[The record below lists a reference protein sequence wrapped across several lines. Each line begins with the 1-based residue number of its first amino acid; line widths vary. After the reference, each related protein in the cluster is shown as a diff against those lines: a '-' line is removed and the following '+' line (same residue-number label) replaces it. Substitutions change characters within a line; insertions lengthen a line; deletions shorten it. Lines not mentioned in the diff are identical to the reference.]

1 MVTIRI
7 KRMMPLLASSMLLL
21 SLAMPG
27 TAWAE
32 EYRATVLVE
41 NHTSASPDSILF
53 DITVDQ
59 VDAPNPGMQLDDT
72 ATVQAAGD
80 VQWDIPVLWVSDSLQ
95 LCTVARED
103 ESYLPVLAFF
113 VPQEYSLEGGEYTV
127 TLSPSLTKLFGGREI
142 ISVYDAST
150 GITYILPASLRNLFA
165 SHETSKPIAIETEVV
180 HNAEV
185 AAAEASA
192 DDRWQT
198 RPQPVE
204 PEENRSQPVEPEE
217 NRPQPVEPEEPPAEH
232 PMSLIDVHCSQTA
245 RDEFTDEDLEY
256 LLDVIISKLQPQAVE
271 LLLEKFPAF
280 RTAAEEG
287 QIGREIGMYAYSG
300 KGDRD
305 GLAEHV
311 NAPSDALVFVS
322 KDAVEIGGQ
331 LKFCYL
337 LDINLSSLMKR
348 DERGIPLRNPNTG
361 KLILLRD
368 GANMTAYENALVH
381 ELFHAFMDD
390 YNRTGMIGATD
401 LHDIVTDENGNWPSG
416 ELAERY
422 RQTVFPQWFIEGTGS
437 AVENVYQYRHS
448 YFDALRTGSM
458 DSDSTEIYSTERI
471 LESYLNATDKDGKDL
486 AFALTNASGY
496 DAAGNE
502 IDVTSSRYVS
512 GYLATVY
519 LGELA
524 ARHISGS
531 SITQGDD
538 GVTISA
544 EQIRLGLNS
553 ILERMHNGETL
564 DHVINDISP
573 VDANGVKCYANTAEF
588 ESKFIRGAARQE
600 NDGQHWDGDTGSE
613 ASLEFVTTYL
623 NYLNTLDAH
632 MTNGHGVNGSIL
644 FDFSTDYQSP
654 LDSNKEQTS
663 DYYRIVG
670 SNSYVPSTV
679 GDSEPYQGGGTS
691 RSGNSWNNTT
701 DSGPSGMPSD
711 DEMMADASSTETA
724 SELAGGE
731 EPAPEPE
738 TVSEHESEPAE
749 PQPEMEQDPTVLP
762 CAAEAPSEDAA

>member
-113 VPQEYSLEGGEYTV
+113 VPQKYSLEGGEYTV

-142 ISVYDAST
+142 ISVYDAAT
-150 GITYILPASLRNLFA
+150 GITYILPASLRDLFA
-165 SHETSKPIAIETEVV
+165 PHETSEPIAIETEVV

-198 RPQPVE
+198 RP
-204 PEENRSQPVEPEE
+204 QPVEPEE

-337 LDINLSSLMKR
+337 LYINLSSLMKR
-348 DERGIPLRNPNTG
+348 DEHGNPLRNPNTG

-553 ILERMHNGETL
+553 ILERLHAGETL
-564 DHVINDISP
+564 DQVIKDISP
-573 VDANGVKCYANTAEF
+573 VDANGVKYYANTAEF

-600 NDGQHWDGDTGSE
+600 NDGQHWDGDTGAE

-623 NYLNTLDAH
+623 NYLNGLDAH
-632 MTNGHGVNGSIL
+632 MTNGRGVNGSIL

-654 LDSNKEQTS
+654 LNSNKEQNS
-663 DYYRIVG
+663 DYFRIVE
-670 SNSYVPSTV
+670 SNRYTPSTV
-679 GDSEPYQGGGTS
+679 DGSEPYQGGGTS
-691 RSGNSWNNTT
+691 RSGSPVPNPT
-701 DSGPSGMPSD
+701 DSGPLGMPSD
-711 DEMMADASSTETA
+711 DEMIADASSMEAATE
-724 SELAGGE
+724 LVGNE

-738 TVSEHESEPAE
+738 TVSEYEPEPAE
-749 PQPEMEQDPTVLP
+749 PQPETEQDPTALP
-762 CAAEAPSEDAA
+762 CAAEAPDEDAA